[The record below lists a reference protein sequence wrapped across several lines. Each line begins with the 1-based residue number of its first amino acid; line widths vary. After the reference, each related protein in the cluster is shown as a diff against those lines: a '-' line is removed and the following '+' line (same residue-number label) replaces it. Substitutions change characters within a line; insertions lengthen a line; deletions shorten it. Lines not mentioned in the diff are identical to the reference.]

1 MRFTTRTYLL
11 TVGYSAA
18 LLRIG
23 EVLVTFFFPRMVGG
37 N

>member
-1 MRFTTRTYLL
+1 VRFTMRSYLL

-18 LLRIG
+18 LFRIG
-23 EVLVTFFFPRMVGG
+23 EILVTFFFPRMLGG

>member
-1 MRFTTRTYLL
+1 MRFTMRSYLL

-18 LLRIG
+18 LLRIV
-23 EVLVTFFFPRMVGG
+23 EVLVTFFFPRIIGG